1 MTTSSDNF
9 SDSPCSRVSDDLGEQ
24 DDSTLSPCTFQC
36 RLESVD
42 NQEMCISCGRLRDE
56 IVNWSQL
63 DSIDKENVFRISNER
78 LLRKVGKI

>member
-9 SDSPCSRVSDDLGEQ
+9 SD
-24 DDSTLSPCTFQC
+24 SPCTFQC

>member
-9 SDSPCSRVSDDLGEQ
+9 NNSPCI
-24 DDSTLSPCTFQC
+24 FQC
-36 RLESVD
+36 RLESID
-42 NQEMCISCGRLRDE
+42 NEEMCISCGRLREE